1 MCGRFSSH
9 HSPEEIMERFEIEEA
24 LFQPDPRYN
33 IAPTQLVAAIIEQQ
47 GKRQLTGFRW
57 GLVPSWSKDP
67 AIGNRMINAR
77 AETILDKP
85 SFKPLLTRRRCLI
98 PADGFY
104 EWKKSTA
111 GSQPFHI
118 RRQDGG
124 LFAFAGLWEEW
135 QSPDGSPLQTCTII
149 TVEPNELMAPIHN
162 RMPAILERADE
173 RLWLDAASKDALAL
187 TRLLR
192 PHSPDDFEA
201 FPVSRAVNSPSSDA
215 PSLIEKT

>member
-1 MCGRFSSH
+1 
-9 HSPEEIMERFEIEEA
+9 MERFEVEEA
-24 LFQPDPRYN
+24 LFKADPRYN
-33 IAPTQLVAAIIEQQ
+33 IAPTQLVAAVVEQQ
-47 GKRQLTGFRW
+47 GKRQLTGLRW

-104 EWKKSTA
+104 EWKKSSA
-111 GSQPFHI
+111 GSQPYHI

-135 QSPDGSPLQTCTII
+135 SSPDGSPLQTCTII

-173 RLWLDAASKDALAL
+173 KLWLEAASKDVFALV
-187 TRLLR
+187 RLLQ
-192 PHSPDDFEA
+192 PHPPDDLEA
-201 FPVSRAVNSPSSDA
+201 FPVSRAVNSPSSDS

>member
-1 MCGRFSSH
+1 
-9 HSPEEIMERFEIEEA
+9 MERFEVEEA
-24 LFQPDPRYN
+24 LFQTAPRYN
-33 IAPTQLVAAIIEQQ
+33 IAPTQFVAAVIEQQ

-57 GLVPSWSKDP
+57 GLVPAWSKDP

-104 EWKKSTA
+104 EWKKSAA

-118 RRQDGG
+118 RRQDSG

-162 RMPAILERADE
+162 RMPAILPRQAEK
-173 RLWLDAASKDALAL
+173 LWLDVASNSKDVFALV
-187 TRLLR
+187 RLLQ
-192 PHSPDDFEA
+192 PHPPDDFES

>member
-1 MCGRFSSH
+1 MCGRFTSH
-9 HSPEEIMERFEIEEA
+9 HSPEEIMERFEVDEA
-24 LFQPDPRYN
+24 LFRPDPRYN
-33 IAPTQLVAAIIEQQ
+33 IAPTQILAAVIEQQ

-77 AETILDKP
+77 AETILEKP
-85 SFKPLLTRRRCLI
+85 SFKAALTRRRCLI

-118 RRQDGG
+118 RRRDGG

-135 QSPDGSPLQTCTII
+135 QSPDGSPLQTCTIV
-149 TVEPNELMAPIHN
+149 TVEPNELMSPIHN
-162 RMPAILERADE
+162 RMPAILERE
-173 RLWLDAASKDALAL
+173 EEKLWL
-187 TRLLR
+187 
-192 PHSPDDFEA
+192 E
-201 FPVSRAVNSPSSDA
+201 
-215 PSLIEKT
+215 

>member
-1 MCGRFSSH
+1 
-9 HSPEEIMERFEIEEA
+9 MERFEVDEE
-24 LFQPDPRYN
+24 LFRPDPHYN
-33 IAPTQLVAAIIEQQ
+33 IAPTQIVASIIELQ
-47 GKRQLTGFRW
+47 GKRLLTGFRW

-85 SFKPLLTRRRCLI
+85 SFKPLLTKKRCLI

-104 EWKKSTA
+104 EWKTIA
-111 GSQPFHI
+111 GGKQPFHI

-135 QSPDGSPLQTCTII
+135 KSPDGNPMQTCTII

-162 RMPAILERADE
+162 RMPAILEREDE
-173 RLWLDAASKDALAL
+173 KVWLDAASNSKDVFALVS
-187 TRLLR
+187 LLR
-192 PHSPDDFEA
+192 PHSPEKFEA
-201 FPVSRAVNSPSSDA
+201 FPVSRAVNSPSSDS
-215 PSLIEKT
+215 PSLIEQE